1 MLVSNTKFDDFFET
15 NNGKEFIEFKDD
27 QNEHDPEIKRRTKL
41 YHFLQNYRRRFKF
54 QPLNEVFIFFERCS
68 LALQLILHV
77 NRVKNLDWEIKL
89 GPNWVSITDRLAES
103 RDNCERLTSKGYDAH
118 ANAEKLYE
126 FYRDRLK

>member
-1 MLVSNTKFDDFFET
+1 MKYLS
-15 NNGKEFIEFKDD
+15 
-27 QNEHDPEIKRRTKL
+27 
-41 YHFLQNYRRRFKF
+41 
-54 QPLNEVFIFFERCS
+54 FFERCS

-89 GPNWVSITDRLAES
+89 GPNWVSITDDLVVTLLNEDPLKTDVWSRSIQKLNQIDRLAES
-103 RDNCERLTSKGYDAH
+103 RDNCERLASKGYDAH